1 MARSGSLLR
10 CRRARLKISESAERD
25 ESFADFNRKGAA
37 DRKKDSAA
45 PLDSP
50 GPEIDCPNGQVGPWT
65 QGNKRLL
72 CVSQ

>member
-10 CRRARLKISESAERD
+10 CRRADPRSLNPPNRD

-50 GPEIDCPNGQVGPWT
+50 GPEIDCRNGQVGPWT